1 MSRFVRLLPLG
12 LFAFA
17 VLGRAELTIA
27 PAMARPSDEVA
38 TETAPVTRSEAA
50 VEPAPVSQLRAPAGV
65 TFEPI
70 KYEAFLK
77 AVAKNDAK
85 YTIVDC
91 WASWCGPCKENF
103 PHVLEMHKKYAD
115 KGLKV
120 LSLSF
125 DGGTGE
131 TELDAQEIE
140 SAKAFLTAQKAEITN
155 YRLDEERDLM
165 FERFDILAIPAV
177 FVYDADGKEVKRY
190 TWDDPSNQFTYE
202 QVEKE
207 VAELLGIAPE

>member
-1 MSRFVRLLPLG
+1 
-12 LFAFA
+12 
-17 VLGRAELTIA
+17 
-27 PAMARPSDEVA
+27 MACRSVEAA
-38 TETAPVTRSEAA
+38 TETAALAGTEAVIA
-50 VEPAPVSQLRAPAGV
+50 PAPASPHPVPARV

-77 AVAKNDAK
+77 ALAKNDAK

-103 PHVLEMHKKYAD
+103 PHVLDMHKKYGD

-131 TELDAQEIE
+131 TELDTQEIA

-155 YRLDEERDLM
+155 YLLDEERDMM

-207 VAELLGIAPE
+207 VAELLGITPE